1 MIEIFKGSIMIE
13 IFKRKRQADI
23 VFNKNPMGNSAK
35 GSVFSQQYDIEYAR
49 DSNPPETPFFM

>member
-13 IFKRKRQADI
+13 IFKRKRQADT
-23 VFNKNPMGNSAK
+23 VFNKNPMGNSAE
-35 GSVFSQQYDIEYAR
+35 GSVFSQQYAR